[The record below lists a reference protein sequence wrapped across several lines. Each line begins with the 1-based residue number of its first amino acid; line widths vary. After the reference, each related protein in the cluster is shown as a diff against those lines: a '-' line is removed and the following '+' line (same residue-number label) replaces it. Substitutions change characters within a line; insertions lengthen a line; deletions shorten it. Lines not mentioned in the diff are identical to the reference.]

1 MIRIFFFIAFGLC
14 VYLDAHITLHQL
26 NDKPKSIA
34 KDFMIWQYLQ
44 QKITPRN
51 AQLAFD
57 QSDFFNRKLL
67 LAYSKRS
74 GSKKLHFITYCMTL
88 SKTKLLQTSNMQ
100 CLDIAL
106 SPYKAT
112 FFKASRLLFIA
123 KNIDDNDTAN
133 YLSFMGHGALADTL
147 LKYPADT
154 VLKVFNQSGSKY
166 RNKHFNHQYSIN
178 VLDKLMESSKFAT
191 FIKIAVTDYKLNN
204 LHHALLYLDADK
216 LSPQSNF
223 YLSLNALRLH
233 KPKKAKQYL
242 SMAYM
247 KATSPRMQDKILFW
261 EYLVSGNKSY
271 LHFLSASTT
280 INLYTLYAKE
290 FLHVKINNYFTQVY
304 TKPAIRNT
312 NIDNPFVWR
321 KIRQQIYSTS
331 YDKLFSLAK
340 EYQAKNLQSVQA
352 FIISRAYRYKIHNFI
367 TPYQDM
373 IDNLSLKHQ
382 AFIYAIMRQESRFIP
397 SAISTS
403 YALGLMQLMP
413 FVVDNL
419 AHQLHFNITS
429 YNELFKPKVNLLFA
443 KKYLFWLQRHV
454 KNPLFQAYAYNGGYG
469 FLRHYLSS
477 DRFTNGKYEP
487 FLSMEMMANSQTRGY
502 GKRVLT
508 NYIMYQNIMGHHAS
522 IVKFLNTLKDRKE
535 S

>member
-14 VYLDAHITLHQL
+14 VYLDARITLHQI

-74 GSKKLHFITYCMTL
+74 GSKKLQFITDCMTL

-112 FFKASRLLFIA
+112 FFKKSRLLFFA

-133 YLSFMGHGALADTL
+133 YLSFMGHGATL
-147 LKYPADT
+147 DALLTYPPAT

-166 RNKHFNHQYSIN
+166 RDKHFNHQYSLN
-178 VLDKLMESSKFAT
+178 VLNRLMDYSEFAT
-191 FIKIAVTDYKLNN
+191 FIKTAVTDYKLNN
-204 LHHALLYLDADK
+204 LHRALLYLNGDK
-216 LSPQSNF
+216 LSSQSNF
-223 YLSLNALRLH
+223 YLALNALRLH
-233 KPKKAKQYL
+233 EPKKAKQYL
-242 SMAYM
+242 SMAYT
-247 KATSPRMQDKILFW
+247 KATSSRMQDKILFW
-261 EYLVSGNKSY
+261 KYLASDNKSY
-271 LHFLSASTT
+271 LYPLSASTA

-290 FLHVKINNYFTQVY
+290 LLHVKITNYFTQVY
-304 TKPAIRNT
+304 IKPVASDID
-312 NIDNPFVWR
+312 IDNPFVWR

-352 FIISRAYRYKIHNFI
+352 FIIAHAYRDKIHNFI
-367 TPYQDM
+367 MPYQDM

-419 AHQLHFNITS
+419 AHQLHFNLTS
-429 YNELFKPKVNLLFA
+429 YDELFKAKTNLLFA
-443 KKYLFWLQRHV
+443 KKYISWLQRHV
-454 KNPLFQAYAYNGGYG
+454 KNPLFKAYAYNGGYG
-469 FLRHYLSS
+469 FLRHYLSN

-522 IVKFLNTLKDRKE
+522 IVKFLNTLKHRNE